1 LDASRSSSGGWFYR
15 QISLPRHPEPELDQ
29 AQASYFSNLF
39 AAAAAS
45 FNSVPQASLVPAVLP
60 PLAPNVPA
68 AVTVPLAP
76 ATAANVPA
84 AVTVPLAPAT
94 AGLAALYDPVFGL
107 IEAHRKA
114 EAAHIASLREQ
125 ERLAD
130 IWHCDA
136 AEQACHEE
144 FRIFDALLVAAA
156 TTLPGLVAKLIY
168 LQDIANREAWM
179 LEDRPDAA
187 IHLLEGFMASVTN
200 VCKAMRLAPAS
211 P

>member
-1 LDASRSSSGGWFYR
+1 LNHEPAHSLLGCFAIELRRLFYR

-76 ATAANVPA
+76 ATA
-84 AVTVPLAPAT
+84 
-94 AGLAALYDPVFGL
+94 GLAALYDPVFGL

-125 ERLAD
+125 ERLEKAD
-130 IWHCDA
+130 IW
-136 AEQACHEE
+136 
-144 FRIFDALLVAAA
+144 ALRCCG
-156 TTLPGLVAKLIY
+156 TGL
-168 LQDIANREAWM
+168 
-179 LEDRPDAA
+179 
-187 IHLLEGFMASVTN
+187 S
-200 VCKAMRLAPAS
+200 
-211 P
+211 